1 MYPLLERLQM
11 FVAHNDSSIYLISL
25 LTFLQKLF
33 CISSDIN
40 WWKLQLSQ
48 SMQLQSLSGFKLH
61 QKPRMS
67 SYSRC
72 NFIEKQSRLLVQFK
86 VLSEHL
92 SERFYSNHYE
102 YSNPVIIINILYC
115 LAYLK
120 FSRNET
126 NVLRIYNSQIIRS
139 QAYHTPIVT
148 CYILSECQI
157 FEVLRD
163 SSCFQR

>member
-1 MYPLLERLQM
+1 M
-11 FVAHNDSSIYLISL
+11 FVAHNDCSIYLISL
-25 LTFLQKLF
+25 LTFLQKLI
-33 CISSDIN
+33 CSSSDIN

-48 SMQLQSLSGFKLH
+48 SIQLQSLSGFKLH
-61 QKPRMS
+61 QKSRTS

-92 SERFYSNHYE
+92 SERFYSKH
-102 YSNPVIIINILYC
+102 YSNPVIIISILYC

-120 FSRNET
+120 FSRNQT
-126 NVLRIYNSQIIRS
+126 NVPRIYNNQIIKS
-139 QAYHTPIVT
+139 QAYHMPIVT
-148 CYILSECQI
+148 CYLLSECRI

-163 SSCFQR
+163 SWCFQR